1 MYVKWVIRRHKN
13 EELANIT
20 FYDAY
25 LVQSYKNEDGEPR
38 QRTLAYL
45 GNLRQIDGIFP
56 VIERALFYIRMEEN
70 LYHNL
75 PSGTLTEEERGK
87 LYNGLS
93 AVAPPPTEEEIER
106 GQVWN
111 NSWHSTYWKE
121 RAAKP
126 HDISAGYAQPY
137 NNFDLDTVNPV
148 ITETYLSS
156 EVPLDRNVVVGSLQG
171 NAFTR
176 STGKMRQKKGDSSP
190 VNN

>member
-25 LVQSYKNEDGEPR
+25 LVQSYKNEEGEPR

-75 PSGTLTEEERGK
+75 PSGVLNEEERNK

-93 AVAPPPTEEEIER
+93 AVAPPPTAEEIER

-111 NSWHSTYWKE
+111 NSWHSVFWKE

-126 HDISAGYAQPY
+126 HDISAGYAQLY
-137 NNFDLDTVNPV
+137 SLDIDTVNPV
-148 ITETYLSS
+148 ITETFLPSEISSSS
-156 EVPLDRNVVVGSLQG
+156 EVPLDRITVVGSLQP
-171 NAFTR
+171 TR
-176 STGKMRQKKGDSSP
+176 RSSKKGEI
-190 VNN
+190 